1 MSLRD
6 DVETVLRSWD
16 AHETARGNPGIIDY
30 DCHPTDADVQ
40 PAPDRLHVLTRL
52 TALYQQAR
60 KRDAAPVAD
69 RVRADLTYLRAL
81 LGERLPIEQYIRDTQ
96 GCEPVGWTDLDLER
110 RRTLAIDA
118 LATIGITW
126 GPGLDADLR
135 QQEGPLPAEEAGD
148 AIRAAA
154 KALEPAVRE
163 LTGSSA
169 PYTLAVESV
178 DVDAYWAYW
187 LDGAG
192 PAARLR
198 LNLRQARFTE
208 VRARQFALHEVLGH
222 ALQCASFAHRAATD
236 DVPWVRIMSVHAPY
250 QVLLEGLAQALPL
263 FVTPDDPALV
273 ARVRLTQYLQL
284 VNARLHLAIN
294 RGTAIEQ
301 CVADARAL
309 VPHWGDHEIA
319 DALADRGA
327 DPLLRS
333 YLWAYPAGVD
343 RFATVADTA
352 TPDTIRTLMH
362 AAYRDPLTPT
372 ELSRYAP
379 TACPIGRA

>member
-1 MSLRD
+1 LSLRD

-30 DCHPTDADVQ
+30 DCHPTDTEIQ

-60 KRDAAPVAD
+60 EQGAAAVAD
-69 RVRADLTYLRAL
+69 RVRADITYLRAL

-96 GCEPVGWTDLDLER
+96 GCEPVDWTDLDLEQ
-110 RRTLAIDA
+110 RRTLAVDA
-118 LATIGITW
+118 LAAIGITW
-126 GPGLDADLR
+126 GPDLDADLR

-154 KALEPAVRE
+154 KTLEPAVRD

-301 CVADARAL
+301 CAADVRNL
-309 VPHWGDHEIA
+309 VPHWGDDEIA

-343 RFATVADTA
+343 WFATVADTA
-352 TPDTIRTLMH
+352 TPDTIRALMH

-372 ELSRYAP
+372 DLARYAP
-379 TACPIGRA
+379 TA